1 MSKFMLSDDAT
12 YKLLWFDYPVFVGG
26 RSTSTKKFFQT
37 HLSLSSH
44 EDTSA
49 WVRIFAYVKSVIG
62 ENPRLYLADGA
73 REISNAGRSVWTQH

>member
-1 MSKFMLSDDAT
+1 MSKIMLSDDAT

-26 RSTSTKKFFQT
+26 RSTLIKKFSQT

-49 WVRIFAYVKSVIG
+49 CIRIFAYVKSLIG
-62 ENPRLYLADGA
+62 ENLRY
-73 REISNAGRSVWTQH
+73 V